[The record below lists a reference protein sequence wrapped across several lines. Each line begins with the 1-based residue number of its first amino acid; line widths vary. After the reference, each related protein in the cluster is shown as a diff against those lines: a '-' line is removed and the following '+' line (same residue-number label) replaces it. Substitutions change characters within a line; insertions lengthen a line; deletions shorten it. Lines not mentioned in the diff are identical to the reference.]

1 MTINKL
7 KELIKKYGGN
17 AKVIDVIRLEEEY
30 ERTQSIRRKLF

>member
-7 KELIKKYGGN
+7 KELIEKYGEN